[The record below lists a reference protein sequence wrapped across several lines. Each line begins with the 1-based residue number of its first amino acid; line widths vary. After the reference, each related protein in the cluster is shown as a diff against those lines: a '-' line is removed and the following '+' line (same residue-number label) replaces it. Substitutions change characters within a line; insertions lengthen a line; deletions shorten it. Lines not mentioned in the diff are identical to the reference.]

1 MERSKEQIMIDEIM
15 DWFDFSK
22 MAKAMASMEWRISH
36 NMGYS
41 IPDEQELRELA
52 RHLMMDAIDFS
63 EKEKDVCTYI
73 KTGPFK
79 VTCFRVDD
87 AICKI
92 ILEFVVT
99 DWVAQVE
106 KSC

>member
-1 MERSKEQIMIDEIM
+1 MERSKEQTMIDEIM

-79 VTCFRVDD
+79 VTCFTLLANGVTNF
-87 AICKI
+87 AYNLKSLLI
-92 ILEFVVT
+92 IF
-99 DWVAQVE
+99 DG
-106 KSC
+106 